1 MQKNKSSFFR
11 VLSYASAYKAKLI
24 FSILFGIIYVSS
36 TIVIPILS
44 GLAIDNMIGSNRVN
58 FYEVSKYVIII
69 LITLILGALFQWLMN
84 YLTGIVTYR
93 MVRDLR
99 KEAME
104 LLMNV
109 ELKVIDSMPHGD
121 IVTRV
126 ITDIDNVSDGLVQ
139 GFRQFFTGIL
149 TIIATLTIMFI
160 LCWPL
165 AICVLLLTP
174 LSMVVASFIAKGSA
188 KSIKEQS
195 KLKGELGTICNEYLS
210 NQKTVILF
218 SHEEKVNELFSS
230 VNKNLD
236 GVGFKAQFFAALINP
251 STRFVNALI
260 YALLA
265 TFGAIIVIKDMNNDS
280 FLGLSLTVGTLFS
293 FLTYASNYTK
303 PFNEISSVIAE
314 LQNSL
319 ASAKRIF
326 DLLDEK
332 RLSDDSDLSDK
343 KEFDGEVKINN
354 VYFSYRKDKPLIED
368 FSLKV
373 SKGMKVAIVGPTGC
387 GKTTLI
393 NLLMRFY
400 DANKGEI
407 LLDDINIYD
416 MQRSSLRNAFG
427 MVLQDTW
434 MFKGTVKENV
444 AYAKKDATDAEII
457 EACKKA
463 YAHNFIVKL
472 PQGYDTI
479 ISDDEGLSQGQKQL
493 LCIARLMLK
502 KPDILILDEATSSI
516 DTRTELLIQK
526 AFSKIMEGHTSFII
540 AHRLSTIEDADLI
553 LVMKEGKII
562 ETGKH
567 EELLNKGGF
576 YASLYNSQF
585 QVI

>member
-11 VLSYASAYKAKLI
+11 VLSYASNYKAKLI

-69 LITLILGALFQWLMN
+69 LITLMLGALFQWLMN

-373 SKGMKVAIVGPTGC
+373 RKGMKVAIVGPTGC

-576 YASLYNSQF
+576 YTSLYNSQF

>member
-11 VLSYASAYKAKLI
+11 VLSYASNYKAKLI

-69 LITLILGALFQWLMN
+69 LITLMLGALFQWLMN

-373 SKGMKVAIVGPTGC
+373 RKGMKVAIVGPTGC